1 MDDRSGRVESEP
13 QDLGIQQA
21 ADFLGVSPAYLI
33 SLLNQKELNY
43 TVVDA
48 HRRIRTD
55 DLLSYKEKMVTNSRA
70 AMDELVVLSQELGLD

>member
-1 MDDRSGRVESEP
+1 MDDGSGRIEP
-13 QDLGIQQA
+13 EPRDLGIQQA

-33 SLLNQKELNY
+33 GLLKQKQLNY
-43 TVVDA
+43 IVVDA

-55 DLLSYKEKMVTNSRA
+55 DLLFYKEKMVTNSRA